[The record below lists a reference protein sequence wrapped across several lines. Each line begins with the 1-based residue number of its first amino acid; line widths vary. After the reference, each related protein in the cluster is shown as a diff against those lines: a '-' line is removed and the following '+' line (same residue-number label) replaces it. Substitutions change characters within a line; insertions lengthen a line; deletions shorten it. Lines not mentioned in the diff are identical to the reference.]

1 MPVVIRGVFDGKVAR
16 PLPGEP
22 VPPIEG
28 EVEVEI
34 VLPQLDAV
42 QQEDPVETLF
52 RIRAATPPLPFPVAE
67 LVQESR
73 NREAHRD

>member
-22 VPPIEG
+22 VPDIEG

-34 VLPQLDAV
+34 VLPSNSAKVNTERTRRAIERLRQMREQV
-42 QQEDPVETLF
+42 PVTEV
-52 RIRAATPPLPFPVAE
+52 PLRE
-67 LVQESR
+67 LIEEGR
-73 NREAHRD
+73 RL

>member
-22 VPPIEG
+22 VPDIEG

-34 VLPQLDAV
+34 VLQRHDNNNERTRQAVERLRQLREQA
-42 QQEDPVETLF
+42 
-52 RIRAATPPLPFPVAE
+52 PPIEVSLRE
-67 LVQESR
+67 LIEEGR
-73 NREAHRD
+73 RF

>member
-34 VLPQLDAV
+34 VLRRNGEQTDAERTRQAIERLRQMRESV
-42 QQEDPVETLF
+42 PVLEVSL
-52 RIRAATPPLPFPVAE
+52 RE
-67 LVQESR
+67 LVEEGR
-73 NREAHRD
+73 RL

>member
-34 VLPQLDAV
+34 VLRRNGEQTDAE
-42 QQEDPVETLF
+42 QTRQAIERLREMRESMPVLE
-52 RIRAATPPLPFPVAE
+52 IPLRE
-67 LVQESR
+67 LIEEGR
-73 NREAHRD
+73 RL